1 MTPLGRRLG
10 AWWARL
16 TLRSRLALWYAAG
29 GTALVSLFAATL
41 YAFVA
46 VRLARPLDH
55 QLREDLA
62 AVERSLQVTATG
74 GPRWRGT
81 PLRRLNAESTEHPW
95 FELWDERGN
104 LVVRRWPFPANR
116 NLQLPGAPNRLA
128 PPGTISV
135 FSVASDLRLRSL
147 TIPFPVQGGQGYW
160 MLRLI
165 RVHQPHADALPDLQL
180 IIFATLPVVVAMLVA
195 GGYFFTRRWLLPLD
209 RMAAEAQRISAEDLR
224 RRLPVANPHDEL
236 GRLAG
241 VFNVTLDRLQNSFE
255 ALDRFVAD
263 ASHELR
269 TPLTTLRSVGEVGLR
284 RGRSEEEYR
293 DIIASMLEEA
303 QRLQQLVERLL
314 QLASAEGRGEA
325 LHPAPVMLDELLGA
339 CAQELGILAEQKN
352 QRLVVAD
359 AGLRLQTDPVI
370 LRQALQNL
378 IDNAIKYGPPDSE
391 VRVSSRAA
399 PSGVLIEVADEG
411 PGISAEDRTHLTGRF
426 FRTDRAR
433 GRASGGFGLGLA
445 ITKAYLRAL
454 GGSLEHEPRTPRG
467 SIFRLRLPEGTT
479 PPEPRPRSA
488 GNPAEPKLPPT
499 AAGAERHP
507 FPEPLVPRVE

>member
-1 MTPLGRRLG
+1 MRPLGRKLG
-10 AWWARL
+10 GWWARL
-16 TLRSRLALWYAAG
+16 TLRSRLALWYAVG

-55 QLREDLA
+55 QLRQDLA
-62 AVERSLQVTATG
+62 AVERSLQVVAG
-74 GPRWRGT
+74 MAPRWDGAA
-81 PLRRLNAESTEHPW
+81 LREVHAETADHPW

-135 FSVASDLRLRSL
+135 FSVASHLRLRTL
-147 TIPFPVQGGQGYW
+147 TIPFPLQGGEGYW

-180 IIFATLPVVVAMLVA
+180 IIFTSLPVVVALLVA

-314 QLASAEGRGEA
+314 QLASAEGRGDA
-325 LHPAPVMLDELLGA
+325 LHPAPVVLDELLGT
-339 CAQELGILAEQKN
+339 CVQELGILAEQKN
-352 QRLVVAD
+352 QRLIVAE
-359 AGLRLQTDPVI
+359 AGLRLRTDPVI
-370 LRQALQNL
+370 LCQALQNL
-378 IDNAIKYGPPDSE
+378 VDNAIKYGPPDSE

-399 PSGVLIEVADEG
+399 PGGVVIEVADEG
-411 PGISAEDRTHLTGRF
+411 PGISTEDRAHLTGRF

-454 GGSLEHEPRTPRG
+454 GGSLEHEPRAPRG
-467 SIFRLRLPEGTT
+467 SIFRLRLPDGAA
-479 PPEPRPRSA
+479 PPEPRGRS
-488 GNPAEPKLPPT
+488 GGSPAEPKLPP
-499 AAGAERHP
+499 APAGAERHP

>member
-1 MTPLGRRLG
+1 MTPLADRVV
-10 AWWARL
+10 AWWSRL
-16 TLRSRLALWYAAG
+16 TVRSRLALWYAVG
-29 GTALVSLFAATL
+29 GTGLVALFSATL
-41 YAFVA
+41 YTFVA

-55 QLREDLA
+55 QLRQDLA
-62 AVERSLQVTATG
+62 AVERSLQAAE
-74 GPRWRGT
+74 GPSLRWQGQELTRG
-81 PLRRLNAESTEHPW
+81 PVDVTEHPW
-95 FELWDERGN
+95 FELWDDRGG
-104 LVVRRWPFPANR
+104 LVVRRWPLSENR
-116 NLQLPGAPNRLA
+116 NLQLPPPNRLA
-128 PPGTISV
+128 APGTISV
-135 FSVASDLRLRSL
+135 FPVAPDLRLRTL
-147 TIPFPVQGGQGYW
+147 TVPFTVPGAPGPW
-160 MLRLI
+160 LLRLI

-180 IIFATLPVVVAMLVA
+180 IIIAALPVVVALLVA

-209 RMAAEAQRISAEDLR
+209 RMADEAQRISAEDLG

-303 QRLQQLVERLL
+303 QRLQQLVQRLL

-325 LHPAPVMLDELLGA
+325 LHPAPVALDELLGA
-339 CAQELGILAEQKN
+339 CAQELGILAEQKD
-352 QRLVVAD
+352 QRLVVVG
-359 AGLRLQTDPVI
+359 AGLELRTDPVI

-391 VRVSSRAA
+391 VRVCSRKA
-399 PSGVLIEVADEG
+399 PGSVVIEVADEG
-411 PGISAEDRTHLTGRF
+411 PGISQEDRQHLMGRF
-426 FRTDRAR
+426 YRTDRAR
-433 GRASGGFGLGLA
+433 ARASGGFGLGLA

-454 GGSLEHEPRTPRG
+454 GGRLEHEPRSPRG
-467 SIFRLRLPEGTT
+467 SIFRLQLPDGTAR
-479 PPEPRPRSA
+479 PEPRPPSGR
-488 GNPAEPKLPPT
+488 NPAEPKLP
-499 AAGAERHP
+499 AAAPGAQGHP

>member
-1 MTPLGRRLG
+1 VTPLADRVV
-10 AWWARL
+10 AWWSRL
-16 TLRSRLALWYAAG
+16 TVRSRLALWYAVG
-29 GTALVSLFAATL
+29 GTALVALFSATL
-41 YAFVA
+41 YTFVA

-55 QLREDLA
+55 QLRQDFAEVERRLR
-62 AVERSLQVTATG
+62 AVEGPSLRWQGQELTR
-74 GPRWRGT
+74 GPVDV
-81 PLRRLNAESTEHPW
+81 TEHPW
-95 FELWDERGN
+95 FELWDDRGG
-104 LVVRRWPFPANR
+104 LVVRRWPLSENR
-116 NLQLPGAPNRLA
+116 NLQLPPPNRLA
-128 PPGTISV
+128 APGTISV
-135 FSVASDLRLRSL
+135 FPVAPDLRLRTL
-147 TIPFPVQGGQGYW
+147 TVPFTMPGAPGPW
-160 MLRLI
+160 LLRLI

-180 IIFATLPVVVAMLVA
+180 IIFAALPVVVTLLVA

-284 RGRSEEEYR
+284 RGRSEDEYR

-325 LHPAPVMLDELLGA
+325 LHPAPVVLDELLGA
-339 CAQELGILAEQKN
+339 CAQELGILAEQKE
-352 QRLVVAD
+352 QRLVVAE
-359 AGLRLQTDPVI
+359 AGLRLRTDPVI

-391 VRVSSRAA
+391 VRVSSRAT
-399 PSGVLIEVADEG
+399 PGSVVIEVADEG
-411 PGISAEDRTHLTGRF
+411 PGISPGDRTHLTGRF
-426 FRTDRAR
+426 YRTDRAR

-467 SIFRLRLPEGTT
+467 SIFRLRLPDGAARPEAR
-479 PPEPRPRSA
+479 PPSGR
-488 GNPAEPKLPPT
+488 NPAEPKLPPT
-499 AAGAERHP
+499 AAGAQGHP